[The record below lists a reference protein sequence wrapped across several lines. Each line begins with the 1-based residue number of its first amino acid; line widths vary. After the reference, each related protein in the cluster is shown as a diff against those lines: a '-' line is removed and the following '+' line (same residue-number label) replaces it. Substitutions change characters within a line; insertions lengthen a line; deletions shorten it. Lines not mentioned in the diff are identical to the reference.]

1 MGSVRKMGKEGMES
15 RIPREAGEIAKN
27 YRSQHFATEKEQRS
41 KTLGTK
47 KGRAKTGIKR
57 CGEGNWE
64 LKLEPSA
71 PPLPP
76 PHHHPIPT
84 LPVYLTKKGYCF
96 KLLF

>member
-1 MGSVRKMGKEGMES
+1 MES

-71 PPLPP
+71 PPSPP
-76 PHHHPIPT
+76 PTTT
-84 LPVYLTKKGYCF
+84 LSPPFPST
-96 KLLF
+96 